1 MQRIAFVGQGTYF
14 EACSLEDG
22 VLPGVRTTFLEFRQG
37 GDPERLRRGLDA
49 FAPDAIV
56 VFRPEILPEGLL
68 RDRAGVHVLGFLT
81 EPLPRKQGKVHVD
94 LQRRL
99 EQLSAV
105 DPANV
110 DRVVAFDPL
119 IAQSADAYLPVWRST
134 PLPVADRY
142 YVDPRSIAPRITK
155 PQALFV
161 GRSTKHRE
169 KHLEPVKHSYD
180 VLHLAHGVDADALA
194 GYLGRHEVAIN
205 LHNEDYVSFEN
216 RVCLHLAAGHLV
228 LTERLE
234 PLHGLEP
241 GIDLVEID
249 TPESLWEALG
259 ALRRHPGMW
268 HAQRVRGR
276 FKAESFRASRVWPR
290 LLWDLAADVGA
301 HARRTAA

>member
-14 EACSLEDG
+14 EACALADG

-37 GDPERLRRGLDA
+37 GDPERLGRGLDA

-68 RDRAGVHVLGFLT
+68 RDRSALVLGFLT
-81 EPLPRKQGKVHVD
+81 EPLPRKQGKVHLD

-142 YVDPRSIAPRITK
+142 FVDPRSIGRRIERS
-155 PQALFV
+155 QALFV

-169 KHLEPVKHSYD
+169 KYLEPVKHSYD

-194 GYLGRHEVAIN
+194 DYMRRHEVAIN

-228 LTERLE
+228 FTERLD

-241 GIDLVEID
+241 GIDFVEVD

-259 ALRRHPGMW
+259 ALRRHPAMW

-301 HARRTAA
+301 PARTAA